1 MYVYEGKDYSK
12 ASESDRKTF
21 DQLLAGELHVHVRTL
36 YMYLPS
42 WATE

>member
-12 ASESDRKTF
+12 ASESDKKTF
-21 DQLLAGELHVHVRTL
+21 GQLLAGELHVRTL

-42 WATE
+42 WATQ